1 MKLYKVLLTKHAGEV
16 FKVLKTFTKIE
27 DAFKFFEGVSFQ
39 VFFRERGQAPIRSY
53 KKVLVCS
60 KSDTLEHSS
69 YKKSDEGVIDVA
81 PVDSQCKVDIDSLRS
96 LKEILQ
102 NITADDTHLGVI
114 CRAGL
119 MVLGSANIKI

>member
-1 MKLYKVLLTKHAGEV
+1 MKFYKVLLTKTTGEV
-16 FKVLKTFTKIE
+16 FKTLKTFTKIE

-81 PVDSQCKVDIDSLRS
+81 PVDSQCKVDVALLRS
-96 LKEILQ
+96 LKEILR
-102 NITADDTHLGVI
+102 NITADDTETGRI

-119 MVLGSANIKI
+119 MVLDSANIKI